1 MLNEV
6 YASIEEGMFNMDA
19 ASGKPEIFLRPKES
33 VNVPFKFVTFKADE
47 KVQLQVRLMNDN
59 YFCDIWSRLFFIWS
73 RCRCAYLLILGS
85 ILEC

>member
-19 ASGKPEIFLRPKES
+19 TSGKPEIFLRPKES

-47 KVQLQVRLMNDN
+47 KVQLQVQ
-59 YFCDIWSRLFFIWS
+59 
-73 RCRCAYLLILGS
+73 
-85 ILEC
+85 